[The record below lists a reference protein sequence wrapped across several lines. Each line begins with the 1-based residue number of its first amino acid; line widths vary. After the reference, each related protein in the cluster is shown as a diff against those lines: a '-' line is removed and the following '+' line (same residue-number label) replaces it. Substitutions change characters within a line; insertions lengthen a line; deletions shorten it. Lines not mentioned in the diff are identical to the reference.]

1 MALKFNEV
9 AAARGLVWV
18 QQGTRL
24 FLKKPLA
31 FSVLFVMWLFGS
43 MLLMSLPVVGMVAG
57 MAVLP
62 LMSLSFMFAS
72 RSVLAGGPAHPAQV
86 ALALHAQAPGRRAI
100 QVLCG
105 LYGLGGALVMLVSNQ
120 VMGDSLSR
128 LQAALASGQGA
139 AVAQALS
146 DPALFNG
153 MGLFA
158 LLASLLSVPF
168 WHAPALA
175 HWGGQGV
182 AQALFT
188 STLAL
193 WRAKGAFALYSL
205 TWLLAYLAATTV
217 FTFALV
223 MLGAPQ
229 LAPLVG
235 LPLGLAFSAAFYASL
250 WNTFDDSFGPV
261 APDPPAP
268 WEES

>member
-1 MALKFNEV
+1 MALKFNDIP
-9 AAARGLVWV
+9 ASRGLLWV
-18 QQGTRL
+18 QQGARL

-72 RSVLAGGPAHPAQV
+72 RSVANDGPAHPAQV
-86 ALALHAQAPGRRAI
+86 ALALHGQAPGRRAI
-100 QVLCG
+100 QVMCA
-105 LYGLGGALVMLVSNQ
+105 LYGVAGALVMLVSNQ
-120 VMGDSLSR
+120 VMGDALSG
-128 LQAALASGQGA
+128 LQAALASGQGT
-139 AVAQALS
+139 AVAEALS
-146 DPALFNG
+146 NPALFNG

-205 TWLLAYLAATTV
+205 AWLMGYLVATTAL
-217 FTFALV
+217 TFALV

-261 APDPPAP
+261 PADPPPP
-268 WEES
+268 WEE

>member
-1 MALKFNEV
+1 
-9 AAARGLVWV
+9 
-18 QQGTRL
+18 
-24 FLKKPLA
+24 
-31 FSVLFVMWLFGS
+31 
-43 MLLMSLPVVGMVAG
+43 
-57 MAVLP
+57 
-62 LMSLSFMFAS
+62 MSLSFMFAS
-72 RSVLAGGPAHPAQV
+72 RSVAAGGPAHPAQV
-86 ALALHAQAPGRRAI
+86 ALALHGQAPGRRAI
-100 QVLCG
+100 QVMCAA
-105 LYGLGGALVMLVSNQ
+105 YGVGGALVMLLSNQ
-120 VMGDSLSR
+120 VMGDSLQQ
-128 LQAALASGQGA
+128 LQAALASGQGV
-139 AVAQALS
+139 AVADALS

-175 HWGGQGV
+175 HWGGQGM

-205 TWLLAYLAATTV
+205 AWLLGYLAATTAL
-217 FTFALV
+217 TLTLV

-261 APDPPAP
+261 PPDPAPP
-268 WEES
+268 WEE